1 MKSEFTHNL
10 KTLFFLMKV
19 NLDKNLLKYDLT
31 ASQLEV
37 LHFIMRQPNNVNQ
50 REIERGLNLSNPTIN
65 GLLSRLEEKKFIC
78 RVRDKEDM
86 RNKKIVICPKCR
98 EILEE
103 VEVDRCRFEEK
114 IYNDISMQEL
124 EVVNNFIIK
133 IINNL
138 EGE

>member
-1 MKSEFTHNL
+1 MRSEFAHNL

-124 EVVNNFIIK
+124 EVVNNFKIK

>member
-1 MKSEFTHNL
+1 MRSEFAHNL